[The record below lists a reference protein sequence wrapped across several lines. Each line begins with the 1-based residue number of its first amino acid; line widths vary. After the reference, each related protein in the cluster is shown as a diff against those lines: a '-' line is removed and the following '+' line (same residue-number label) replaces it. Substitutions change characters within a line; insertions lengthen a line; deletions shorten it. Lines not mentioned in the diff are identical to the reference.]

1 MWWFYA
7 LTFFPFCGLD
17 YLLTLC
23 NIGSP
28 YYLLH
33 TLHNIGIMYLTY
45 EDVEHTLT
53 NFHSLES
60 YEVNTNAATLVVA
73 FHLYHVVMYRN
84 KLKYDDIL
92 HHVLMIAFA
101 IPIGLLASSTTPLMG
116 YSLFFAT
123 GLPGAISYFSL
134 FLQRNDLIQRM
145 TEKIINTWI
154 NVWIRAPGC
163 VSHATLTLV
172 WIFSSESDDNW
183 RKLAGILPAI
193 LMYWNGQYFMRQAVE
208 DYGKR
213 MLEEEYNSI

>member
-1 MWWFYA
+1 
-7 LTFFPFCGLD
+7 
-17 YLLTLC
+17 
-23 NIGSP
+23 
-28 YYLLH
+28 
-33 TLHNIGIMYLTY
+33 
-45 EDVEHTLT
+45 
-53 NFHSLES
+53 
-60 YEVNTNAATLVVA
+60 
-73 FHLYHVVMYRN
+73 
-84 KLKYDDIL
+84 
-92 HHVLMIAFA
+92 
-101 IPIGLLASSTTPLMG
+101 MG

-213 MLEEEYNSI
+213 MLENEYNSI